1 MGAGRRGGNGPFTR
15 VYMRRHWNI
24 GFATDAHHIR
34 GKIFQRLSTS
44 ARVHRPM
51 RPNVLCHR
59 IFTLVKRTPQVYFL
73 STDLLFRFSSFFFP
87 PFSPVEIVS
96 SFSFPRF
103 RFRFLQRGKMR
114 IVRIGDWK
122 CLKKKKSRLDRRI
135 DLIREPIRNAFVDPR
150 SIMYENIYLTLRSR
164 STYTHAYS
172 TTKLGEKLNQEERA
186 KRRKHGA
193 WITAWWMETFPN
205 EFSGPIRLLRTRGST
220 HHFGSIASLTQLSSE
235 AQWHASSFLPS
246 FPLPF
251 RPFLSLSL
259 PLFFFFITRQINDRG
274 WKRPSNKRPISKVP
288 VPLDPRAGINGSSTS
303 STRNSEIVLH
313 LSFPRERERE
323 REERKGRGSDKL
335 SVFRKE
341 GRRLIFRRVF

>member
-1 MGAGRRGGNGPFTR
+1 MERGEGEGKKIGDSKEGWRSGVTRGHDRNRNSVHGRGRGGNGPFTR

-122 CLKKKKSRLDRRI
+122 CLKKKKSRLDRWI
-135 DLIREPIRNAFVDPR
+135 DLTREPIRNAFVDPR
-150 SIMYENIYLTLRSR
+150 SIMYASIPIHI
-164 STYTHAYS
+164 HARIQYDKTRREIES
-172 TTKLGEKLNQEERA
+172 GGKSKEE
-186 KRRKHGA
+186 
-193 WITAWWMETFPN
+193 ET
-205 EFSGPIRLLRTRGST
+205 
-220 HHFGSIASLTQLSSE
+220 
-235 AQWHASSFLPS
+235 
-246 FPLPF
+246 
-251 RPFLSLSL
+251 
-259 PLFFFFITRQINDRG
+259 
-274 WKRPSNKRPISKVP
+274 
-288 VPLDPRAGINGSSTS
+288 
-303 STRNSEIVLH
+303 
-313 LSFPRERERE
+313 
-323 REERKGRGSDKL
+323 
-335 SVFRKE
+335 
-341 GRRLIFRRVF
+341 RRVDYSMVDGDFS